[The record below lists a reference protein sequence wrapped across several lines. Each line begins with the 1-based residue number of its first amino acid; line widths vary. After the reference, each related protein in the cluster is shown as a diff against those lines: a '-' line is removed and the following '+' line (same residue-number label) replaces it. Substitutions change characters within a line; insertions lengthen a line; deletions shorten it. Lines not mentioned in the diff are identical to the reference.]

1 MTERQIWLLRR
12 LQRVCLFIGFGLLF
26 VCTLMTS
33 VGGWMLGEG
42 SLERQIGFA
51 LMLGL
56 ITIGSGV
63 LLPIVRMCSR
73 MGFKGMARGGAL
85 ALVFCIAGEFVGEMM
100 VVGGNRTQ
108 NVQNAEHQNIVWKQ
122 AVDNKKRYEEDLA
135 QERDKKKH
143 QDTYGTP
150 DSYDAPIKAAE
161 ERASLEASKRGGKGK
176 EYDKAMDAAAKLRE
190 RQAIARE
197 RVEKTEP
204 RIAELEAK
212 LAAANAEIK
221 NGKQGNS
228 YIAGQAGSIARIAFW
243 ERKPDATAQDDA
255 NFGLLVFTCL
265 LMIVATIAFIDFGLE
280 DFSHRPVKSP
290 RNSRIVGAARMARRI
305 WGNLTGDVIEHHT
318 TKDTEATAML
328 EEIRRNLKA
337 A

>member
-1 MTERQIWLLRR
+1 MNDRQMWLLRR

-33 VGGWMLGEG
+33 VGGWMLGDG

-56 ITIGSGV
+56 ITIGAGV

-73 MGFKGMARGGAL
+73 MGFKGMARFGAF
-85 ALVFCIAGEFVGEMM
+85 ALIVCITGEFVGEMM

-108 NVQNAEHQNIVWKQ
+108 NVQNADHQNVVWQ
-122 AVDNKKRYEEDLA
+122 QTVDKRARYDADLKAAREKKA
-135 QERDKKKH
+135 H
-143 QDTYGTP
+143 QDSFGTP
-150 DSYDAPIKAAE
+150 GSYDALIQAAE
-161 ERASLEASKRGGKGK
+161 ERASLEAGKRGGKGK
-176 EYDKAMDAAAKLRE
+176 NYDAAMAEAAKLRE
-190 RQAIARE
+190 KQDIAKD
-197 RVEKTEP
+197 RVNNTEP
-204 RIAELEAK
+204 RILDLEKK
-212 LAAANAEIK
+212 LAEADAEIK
-221 NGKQGNS
+221 NGKRGNS

-265 LMIVATIAFIDFGLE
+265 MMIVSTIAFIDFGLE

-290 RNSRIVGAARMARRI
+290 RNSRIVGSARMVRRI
-305 WGNLTGDVIEHHT
+305 WANMTGDVIENT
-318 TKDTEATAML
+318 TTNTTEVTVGKPL
-328 EEIRRNLKA
+328 FS
-337 A
+337 